1 LPQYNFTVRPRGDDQ
16 FGARTALLQDDAA
29 ALNYAFQLIGEL
41 KNSDYYNEPGYL
53 LQVRDD
59 RRPTVFSI
67 PFLPGCA

>member
-1 LPQYNFTVRPRGDDQ
+1 L
-16 FGARTALLQDDAA
+16 GARTALLQDDAA

-41 KNSDYYNEPGYL
+41 NNSGDCNDRGYL

-59 RRPTVFSI
+59 RRPTVFSL